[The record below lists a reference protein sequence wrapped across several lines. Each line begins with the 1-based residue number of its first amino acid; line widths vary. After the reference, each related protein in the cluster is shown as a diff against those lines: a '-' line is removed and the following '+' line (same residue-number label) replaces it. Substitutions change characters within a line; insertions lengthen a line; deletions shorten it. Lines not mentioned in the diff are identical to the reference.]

1 MSVQITPSSS
11 RNDDLNSNTSSGLQ
25 GLVSKTTFNVEQK
38 KKRTVMDELLVQ
50 DHGHHHGQT
59 EKWILRKYLYIY
71 TFSILHH

>member
-38 KKRTVMDELLVQ
+38 KKERSWMN
-50 DHGHHHGQT
+50 
-59 EKWILRKYLYIY
+59 Y
-71 TFSILHH
+71 